1 MTKEEAGR
9 NYRIPISVLD
19 EYENW
24 GLCGSVKQVMGHW
37 QYDEQD
43 LERLS
48 LIMALHDMGFSVPE
62 VESYMRLTLSDE
74 DTTQKRL
81 KLLNALREYTFLESV
96 DVSGKTIIPFCTS
109 GSSGIGGSMSAIREL
124 AKDAAVLDGRRV
136 NNYDK
141 KKIADWLEKIVK

>member
-1 MTKEEAGR
+1 MTKEEASR
-9 NYRIPISVLD
+9 NYQIPLSVLD
-19 EYENW
+19 EYESW

-48 LIMALHDMGFSVPE
+48 LIMALHDMGFSAPE

-81 KLLNALREYTFLESV
+81 KLLNALRERTLDEIHLHEKQLDRLDYLRFQIRKEQQ
-96 DVSGKTIIPFCTS
+96 
-109 GSSGIGGSMSAIREL
+109 GGSKS
-124 AKDAAVLDGRRV
+124 
-136 NNYDK
+136 
-141 KKIADWLEKIVK
+141 